1 MKEVLK
7 VLRDLRIET
16 SERGNYSQ
24 SYANGYTDAISD
36 AIQAVKKMDYIPCCK
51 GEAEQLKAIEI
62 GDDVVCWENTF
73 AKVIEVRLTGYV
85 CEDLTGFTFMVDNKD
100 VKHKSL

>member
-51 GEAEQLKAIEI
+51 SDSEQLCDCAMPDPINPWDSVDK
-62 GDDVVCWENTF
+62 DTCRKCENKI
-73 AKVIEVRLTGYV
+73 A
-85 CEDLTGFTFMVDNKD
+85 
-100 VKHKSL
+100 

>member
-1 MKEVLK
+1 MKEVLRI
-7 VLRDLRIET
+7 LRNLRIET

-51 GEAEQLKAIEI
+51 SDSELLLRDCSTCGTYDIA
-62 GDDVVCWENTF
+62 DCNNCTDF
-73 AKVIEVRLTGYV
+73 
-85 CEDLTGFTFMVDNKD
+85 DNWRK
-100 VKHKSL
+100 KQ

>member
-16 SERGNYSQ
+16 SERGNYIQ

-51 GEAEQLKAIEI
+51 SDSELLSCNHCKGT
-62 GDDVVCWENTF
+62 G
-73 AKVIEVRLTGYV
+73 KVHY
-85 CEDLTGFTFMVDNKD
+85 DNGTWQICYTCGGNGTR
-100 VKHKSL
+100 

>member
-36 AIQAVKKMDYIPCCK
+36 AIQAVKKMDYIPCC
-51 GEAEQLKAIEI
+51 ESDSEQLCQYDKMCVRKRIND
-62 GDDVVCWENTF
+62 GCPVDCKDDT
-73 AKVIEVRLTGYV
+73 RL
-85 CEDLTGFTFMVDNKD
+85 
-100 VKHKSL
+100 

>member
-51 GEAEQLKAIEI
+51 SDSEQLCDHDEHEYINDVTMGVDIIVCKKC
-62 GDDVVCWENTF
+62 GD
-73 AKVIEVRLTGYV
+73 VI
-85 CEDLTGFTFMVDNKD
+85 
-100 VKHKSL
+100 